1 MIKDRG
7 FEDCT
12 NKNPGAAINRQE
24 ESTDSTDG
32 VAFES
37 PKYFG
42 YARVRDNYLRS
53 ALSSKKQTNFK

>member
-1 MIKDRG
+1 MIKDRD

-12 NKNPGAAINRQE
+12 NKNPGAAINGQE
-24 ESTDSTDG
+24 ESTDEA
-32 VAFES
+32 AFES

-53 ALSSKKQTNFK
+53 ALSIKKQINFK

>member
-24 ESTDSTDG
+24 ESTDG

-42 YARVRDNYLRS
+42 YAGVRDNYLRS
-53 ALSSKKQTNFK
+53 ALSIKKQTNFK